1 MPKRRRNAPL
11 PLAWWITLTL
21 LAGGAALAENIDP
34 NNDGSMFAWS
44 ENLGWINARPG
55 GPGGPGIQVSNWDLT
70 GWMWSENAGWISL
83 SCANE
88 STCDTSGYGVTNDG
102 CGLLSGKAWSENAG
116 WIDFSPTTCG
126 SDPTCGVMID
136 PATGVFSG
144 RAWSENAGW
153 ITFSATSPTAFQ
165 VATSWRGI
173 GTAPTGSPS
182 LTAGTTGASLLLSW
196 TALSGASTYDVVQ
209 GLLSTLR
216 STNGNFQSATL
227 ACAANDTRWTSFT
240 MSGTP
245 SVGDGYWFVVR
256 GSFCTAG
263 TYDSGAASQVGSRD
277 AEIAASGKG
286 CP

>member
-1 MPKRRRNAPL
+1 ML
-11 PLAWWITLTL
+11 ICWIALTL
-21 LAGGAALAENIDP
+21 LAGGAVLAENIDP
-34 NNDGSMFAWS
+34 GNDGSRFAWS

-55 GPGGPGIQVSNWDLT
+55 GPGGPGVEVSNSGLT

-83 SCANE
+83 SGAN
-88 STCDTSGYGVTNDG
+88 YAVTNDG

-126 SDPTCGVMID
+126 NDPTCGVTID

-153 ITFSATSPTAFQ
+153 ITFSATGPTAFQ
-165 VATSWRGI
+165 VATTWRGI

-182 LTAGTTGASLLLSW
+182 LTAGTTSGSVLLSW
-196 TALSGASTYDVVQ
+196 TPLAGATTYDVVQ

-216 STNGNFQSATL
+216 STNGNYQSATQ
-227 ACAANDTRWTSFT
+227 ACAANDTRWTSLT
-240 MSGTP
+240 MGGTP
-245 SVGDGYWFVVR
+245 SVGDGYWFLVR
-256 GSFCTAG
+256 GSYCTAG
-263 TYDSGAASQVGSRD
+263 TYNSGAASQVGSRD
-277 AEIAASGKG
+277 PEIAASGKA